1 MNLASAPRHEESAR
15 QPYAAVSVGPSE
27 AGQIMRDKVLA
38 LVPLIRREAEAGE
51 KLGAMTPAVVNALN
65 EVGFFKIT
73 LPREYGGYGFGA
85 RDIAEVVGAAAT
97 GDGSTAWSG
106 FVSVGLR
113 NAFVFDEQTVSE
125 LMADAGS
132 WVGPLMVGASVFS
145 QIVGDARLVDGGF
158 MVRGKWSFGSGCK
171 HAKWAF
177 VGIQWEEGG
186 VPHRGIA
193 LLSRDQYEIVDDWHV
208 MGLQGTSSNSIT
220 ALDEVFVP
228 TRRTMASAEM
238 PIRLAKIRNRFE
250 GVGYQTGAFGMMLT
264 VTISNVAIT
273 LGMAKGCLQE
283 FSQQANARKPFN
295 LPYDTVAE
303 TPSTQVVA
311 GRVNAMINAAETLIH
326 GVADEVDRR
335 AASGLDFEPREEALN
350 TMNLVFAARLCAD
363 AIDMMQICLGSST
376 VTLKNPIQ
384 RFARDA
390 RVLISHGAIRQDP
403 AAEIAGRHVLG
414 LPPFKMFA
422 GGLPQK

>member
-1 MNLASAPRHEESAR
+1 
-15 QPYAAVSVGPSE
+15 
-27 AGQIMRDKVLA
+27 MRDKVLA

-51 KLGAMTPAVVNALN
+51 KLGAMTPDVVNALN

-186 VPHRGIA
+186 GPIA
-193 LLSRDQYEIVDDWHV
+193 GSLCFL
-208 MGLQGTSSNSIT
+208 GTSMKLSTIGTSW
-220 ALDEVFVP
+220 VF
-228 TRRTMASAEM
+228 RAHRA
-238 PIRLAKIRNRFE
+238 
-250 GVGYQTGAFGMMLT
+250 T
-264 VTISNVAIT
+264 VSPP
-273 LGMAKGCLQE
+273 LMKY
-283 FSQQANARKPFN
+283 SYP
-295 LPYDTVAE
+295 
-303 TPSTQVVA
+303 
-311 GRVNAMINAAETLIH
+311 
-326 GVADEVDRR
+326 R
-335 AASGLDFEPREEALN
+335 AARWLRPKCQFGLRKS
-350 TMNLVFAARLCAD
+350 
-363 AIDMMQICLGSST
+363 AIGSRGSATRPVPLG
-376 VTLKNPIQ
+376 
-384 RFARDA
+384 
-390 RVLISHGAIRQDP
+390 
-403 AAEIAGRHVLG
+403 
-414 LPPFKMFA
+414 
-422 GGLPQK
+422 

>member
-1 MNLASAPRHEESAR
+1 MNLAAAPRYEESTEPSRA
-15 QPYAAVSVGPSE
+15 PASAGPSE
-27 AGQIMRDKVLA
+27 AGRIMRDKVLA
-38 LVPLIRREAEAGE
+38 LVPLIRGEAEAGE
-51 KLGAMTPAVVNALN
+51 RLGAMTPEVVGALN
-65 EVGFFKIT
+65 DVGFFKIT
-73 LPREYGGYGFGA
+73 LPREYGGYAFGA
-85 RDIAEVVGAAAT
+85 RDLAEIIGAAAT

-106 FVSVGLR
+106 FVSVGIK
-113 NAFVFDEQTVSE
+113 NTFVFDEQTVDE

-145 QIVGDARLVDGGF
+145 QIVGDARLVEGGF

-186 VPHRGIA
+186 TLRRGIA
-193 LLSRDQYEIVDDWHV
+193 LLSRDQYDIVDDWHV

-220 ALDEVFVP
+220 TPDEVFVP
-228 TRRTMASAEM
+228 ARRTMSSTEM
-238 PIRLAKIRNRFE
+238 PIRLQKIRNRFD
-250 GVGYQTGAFGMMLT
+250 GLGYQADGFGTMLT
-264 VTISNVAIT
+264 VAVSNVSIA

-295 LPYDTVAE
+295 LPYATVAE

-311 GRVNAMINAAETLIH
+311 GRVNAMINAAEALIH

-376 VTLKNPIQ
+376 VSLKNPVQ

-390 RVLISHGAIRQDP
+390 RVLILHGAIRQDP

-414 LPPFKMFA
+414 LPPFNMFA

>member
-1 MNLASAPRHEESAR
+1 
-15 QPYAAVSVGPSE
+15 
-27 AGQIMRDKVLA
+27 
-38 LVPLIRREAEAGE
+38 
-51 KLGAMTPAVVNALN
+51 MTPAVVEALD
-65 EVGFFKIT
+65 EVGFFRIT
-73 LPREYGGYGFGA
+73 LPREYGGYAFGA
-85 RDIAEVVGAAAT
+85 RDLAEIIAAAAT

-106 FVSVGLR
+106 FVSVGIK
-113 NAFVFDEQTVSE
+113 NAFVFDQQTVDE

-145 QIVGDARLVDGGF
+145 QIVGDARLVEGGF

-177 VGIQWEEGG
+177 VGIQWEEDGALR
-186 VPHRGIA
+186 RGIA
-193 LLSRDQYEIVDDWHV
+193 LLSRDQYEIVEDWHV

-220 ALDEVFVP
+220 TPDEVFVP
-228 TRRTMASAEM
+228 TRRTMSSTEM
-238 PIRLAKIRNRFE
+238 PIRLQQIRNRFE
-250 GVGYQTGAFGMMLT
+250 GLGYQADGFGTMLT
-264 VTISNVAIT
+264 VAVANVSIA

-295 LPYDTVAE
+295 LPYATVAE

-311 GRVNAMINAAETLIH
+311 GRVNAMINAAEALIH

-376 VTLKNPIQ
+376 VASKNPIQ

-390 RVLISHGAIRQDP
+390 RVLILHGAIRQDP

-414 LPPFKMFA
+414 LSPFNMFA

>member
-1 MNLASAPRHEESAR
+1 MDVATAPRLEGSTEHSHATV
-15 QPYAAVSVGPSE
+15 ATGPSE
-27 AGQIMRDKVLA
+27 AARIMRDEVLA

-51 KLGAMTPAVVNALN
+51 KSGAMTPDVVNALN

-73 LPREYGGYGFGA
+73 LPREYGGFAFGA
-85 RDIAEVVGAAAT
+85 RDIAEVVAAAAT

-106 FVSVGLR
+106 FVSVGIR
-113 NAFVFDEQTVSE
+113 NAFVFDEQTVGE
-125 LMADAGS
+125 LMADAAS

-145 QIVGDARLVDGGF
+145 QVVGDARLVEGGF

-177 VGIQWEEGG
+177 VGIQWEENGA
-186 VPHRGIA
+186 PHRGIA

-220 ALDEVFVP
+220 APTEVFVP
-228 TRRTMASAEM
+228 TRRTMPSGEM
-238 PIRLAKIRNRFE
+238 PVRLGRIRNRFE
-250 GVGYQTGAFGMMLT
+250 GVGYQTGGFGMMLT

-295 LPYDTVAE
+295 LPYATVAE

-311 GRVNAMINAAETLIH
+311 GRVNAMINAAEALIH

-335 AASGLDFEPREEALN
+335 AAGGEDFEPREEALN

-363 AIDMMQICLGSST
+363 AIDAMQICLGSST
-376 VTLKNPIQ
+376 VALKNPIQ

-414 LPPFKMFA
+414 LPPFNMFA
-422 GGLPQK
+422 SGLPQK